1 LYARVFA
8 MADRAAGK
16 PVPRAVVPR
25 IELKSPK
32 ITRALT
38 TEWFA
43 NRVETRYRQC
53 LKRGSGATQ
62 T

>member
-1 LYARVFA
+1 
-8 MADRAAGK
+8 
-16 PVPRAVVPR
+16 VPR

-38 TEWFA
+38 TEGFA
-43 NRVETRYRQC
+43 HRVETRYRQC
-53 LKRGSGATQ
+53 LKRASGTPS